1 MMHSRL
7 QHKNG
12 FEHGGIPQAD
22 SLHDSNV
29 NYALIA
35 IAQEVAELLKR
46 SYPVQVDEI
55 DGIEL
60 IPGES
65 SAE

>member
-7 QHKNG
+7 QHKNS
-12 FEHGGIPQAD
+12 FEHGGIPQTD

-35 IAQEVAELLKR
+35 IAQEVAELLK
-46 SYPVQVDEI
+46 P
-55 DGIEL
+55 
-60 IPGES
+60 
-65 SAE
+65 